1 MGAIH
6 GRGYY
11 DRLGLGEAGFSGA
24 RVDAKG
30 ATVLRKQLRRAQVLA
45 FFSRL
50 PPCLVGLEACA
61 TAHYWAR
68 ELRALSHVVR
78 LMPAQYVK
86 AYIRRNKHDAADAE
100 AICEAVQRPTMRF
113 VPVKTTEQ
121 QATQLLHRGREQL
134 VRQRTMLVNALRA
147 HLAEFGMVAAQGLR
161 NVGELIA
168 IVRDDGDTRLPGV
181 ARQVLQVLADQIEQI
196 ETAVA
201 GLERQL
207 LAWHKTNPVSQ
218 RLASIPGIGPI
229 IATAI
234 ATTVA
239 DPKVFR
245 SGREFAAWLG
255 LVPRQN
261 STGGKTRLGG
271 ITKRGNRYLRRLL
284 INGASANL
292 LRSKATKADPWVIGL
307 RRRRPPLVV
316 AVALANKTARIAW
329 AVMLRQNEYQPR
341 AVAATA
347 PVLELARE

>member
-1 MGAIH
+1 MGLDLAKHVFQVH
-6 GRGYY
+6 G
-11 DRLGLGEAGFSGA
+11 
-24 RVDAKG
+24 VDAEG

-68 ELRALSHVVR
+68 ELRALGHEVR

-86 AYIRRNKHDAADAE
+86 AYIKRNKHDAADAE
-100 AICEAVQRPTMRF
+100 AICEAVGRPTMRF
-113 VPVKTTEQ
+113 VPVKTADQ
-121 QATQLLHRGREQL
+121 QAAVLLHRGRERL
-134 VRQRTMLVNALRA
+134 VRQRTGLVNALRG
-147 HLAEFGMVAAQGLR
+147 HLAEFGVIAPQGLR
-161 NVGELIA
+161 NVGDLIA
-168 IVRDDGDTRLPGV
+168 IVRADGDTRLPDV
-181 ARQVLQVLADQIEQI
+181 ARQVLQVLANQIEQI
-196 ETAVA
+196 EAA
-201 GLERQL
+201 ISALERQL
-207 LAWHKTNPVSQ
+207 LAWHKSNPVSQ

-239 DPKVFR
+239 DPNVFR

-261 STGGKTRLGG
+261 STGGKIRLGG

-329 AVMLRQNEYQPR
+329 AVMLRQKEYQPR
-341 AVAATA
+341 AVAA
-347 PVLELARE
+347 